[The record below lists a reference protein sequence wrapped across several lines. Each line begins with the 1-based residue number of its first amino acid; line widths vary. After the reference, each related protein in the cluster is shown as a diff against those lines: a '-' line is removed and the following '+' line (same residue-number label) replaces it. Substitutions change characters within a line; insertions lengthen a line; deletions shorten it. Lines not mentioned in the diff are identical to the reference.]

1 MSSNTSTCHTESS
14 FHAVR
19 ACQILK
25 VSVFGGLRSFCVL
38 PRPAQPQS
46 AINYTHSAEKLKFS
60 SERSLTGFSSMCTSV
75 QRLLDVH
82 VSFVPCTCPPLP
94 LFGTKMTQSQRVA
107 LKAPYNEVES
117 SLLWRYTHTYSIR
130 HVRPTEL
137 YLPHQCFTQRH
148 HFCLHKLNGAAC
160 SSPSLS
166 THSLPIIAPF
176 HLFINP
182 ARKFEGELIQKQ
194 PPSISLHL
202 VGRLDSPN
210 LFKWL
215 NLVKVQF
222 SVCSGV
228 WWGGL
233 RNGSQCQSIF
243 IKSTYQWPNGTGS
256 DMHGSMV

>member
-14 FHAVR
+14 FNATR

-38 PRPAQPQS
+38 PRPEQPQS

-60 SERSLTGFSSMCTSV
+60 SEHSLTGFSSMCTSV
-75 QRLLDVH
+75 RRLLDVC

-94 LFGTKMTQSQRVA
+94 CLERRRHNHSVSH
-107 LKAPYNEVES
+107 LKHLIMKS
-117 SLLWRYTHTYSIR
+117 SLLCTHTLSIR

-166 THSLPIIAPF
+166 THSLPITAPV

-182 ARKFEGELIQKQ
+182 ARKIEGDLIQKQ

-210 LFKWL
+210 TFKRL

-228 WWGGL
+228 WWGIEE
-233 RNGSQCQSIF
+233 RIAVPVHF
-243 IKSTYQWPNGTGS
+243 
-256 DMHGSMV
+256 H